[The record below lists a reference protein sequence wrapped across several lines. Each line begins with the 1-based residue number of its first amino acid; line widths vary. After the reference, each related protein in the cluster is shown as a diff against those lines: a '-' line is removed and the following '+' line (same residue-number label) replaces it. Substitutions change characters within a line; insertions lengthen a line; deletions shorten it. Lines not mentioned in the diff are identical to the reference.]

1 MGFWYTEVWFTN
13 QNSNLLE
20 IERRKN
26 EHRFSYKINCNI
38 WKINCYLI
46 EPEDWISLKGYGF
59 LSFAKIMRK
68 SVGKNMSINLGKNLS
83 SNYNLKPFDHS
94 KQSATEALKT
104 DSKIAIKEVAA
115 GTTGDLIGIKIGN
128 KITKV
133 SRRSPPNTSEIVE
146 REKKVMNSI
155 EKYLKKD
162 KKKKSRKSLVI

>member
-1 MGFWYTEVWFTN
+1 MV
-13 QNSNLLE
+13 
-20 IERRKN
+20 
-26 EHRFSYKINCNI
+26 
-38 WKINCYLI
+38 
-46 EPEDWISLKGYGF
+46 
-59 LSFAKIMRK
+59 
-68 SVGKNMSINLGKNLS
+68 KNLS

-115 GTTGDLIGIKIGN
+115 ETTGDLIGIKIGN

-133 SRRSPPNTSEIVE
+133 SRRSLPNTSEIVE